1 MMHDDHLERVLQF
14 FCHQKS
20 EKYILLSTC
29 HAATLDWHGIVF
41 IIWVRCMQSIA
52 QSVQHICPVIIFV
65 VSLCP
70 LTYNTR
76 MFILNFSFSF
86 NLLHARIFSASL
98 LNFLLVSSYA

>member
-14 FCHQKS
+14 FCHKKS

-29 HAATLDWHGIVF
+29 HAAKLDWHGIVF

-65 VSLCP
+65 VSP
-70 LTYNTR
+70 
-76 MFILNFSFSF
+76 M
-86 NLLHARIFSASL
+86 
-98 LNFLLVSSYA
+98 SSHL